1 MHIAHQYTVVVI
13 RCTLALFAV
22 LLLRS
27 YTHRLRS
34 TPPLSFTVFLITIV
48 VLVGQHAR
56 VTKAHMELRVLVS
69 SMAR

>member
-13 RCTLALFAV
+13 RGTLALFAV

-48 VLVGQHAR
+48 VLVGQHAQ
-56 VTKAHMELRVLVS
+56 VTEVHMDLRVLVS